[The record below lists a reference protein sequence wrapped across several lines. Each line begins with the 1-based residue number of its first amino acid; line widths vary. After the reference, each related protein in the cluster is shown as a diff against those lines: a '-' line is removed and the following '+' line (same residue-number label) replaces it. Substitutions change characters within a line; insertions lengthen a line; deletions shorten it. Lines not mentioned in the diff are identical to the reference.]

1 MIRQNIKKTNGKE
14 ESEDDLDNE
23 TRQWML
29 SILHQRSILA
39 IEATLR

>member
-23 TRQWML
+23 TRQ
-29 SILHQRSILA
+29 
-39 IEATLR
+39 